1 MPYFLKHKA
10 ARSGPVEVVFGG
22 VTVVAGLVA
31 TLAGGW
37 LGDKLRARFAGSYF
51 LVSGVAMLIGFP
63 LMLAMVRAPFPAI
76 LVFAF
81 GACFCLFFNNG
92 ADEYDS
98 RECDASVVARDSLCG
113 EYFCDSRSGGMSS
126 RR

>member
-1 MPYFLKHKA
+1 
-10 ARSGPVEVVFGG
+10 VEVVFGG

-31 TLAGGW
+31 TLAGRVA
-37 LGDKLRARFAGSYF
+37 GDKLRARFAGSYF

-76 LVFAF
+76 LVF
-81 GACFCLFFNNG
+81 CVRSVLLPVLQHG

-113 EYFCDSRSGGMSS
+113 EYFL
-126 RR
+126 